1 VARGVPQRR
10 VSRITEPANV
20 VAMRDAL
27 AGVEGVIMMRPTA
40 DNLTIYFCRTPI
52 DFRKAMDGL
61 AAFVQTVMK
70 HDPFD
75 QSLYVFISKRR
86 NKIKILYYER
96 CGFVLWYKRLEE
108 DQFHWPKSEADV
120 ITLSTQQLNWLL
132 DGFNINAMTPHTDK
146 RYSYAA

>member
-1 VARGVPQRR
+1 
-10 VSRITEPANV
+10 
-20 VAMRDAL
+20 
-27 AGVEGVIMMRPTA
+27 MMRPTA
-40 DNLTIYFCRTPI
+40 ENLTIYFCRAPV
-52 DFRKAMDGL
+52 DFRKAMNGL
-61 AAFVQTVMK
+61 AAFVQTQMK

-96 CGFVLWYKRLEE
+96 CGFVLWYKRLDE

-120 ITLSTQQLNWLL
+120 VTLSTQQLNWLL
-132 DGFNINAMTPHTDK
+132 DGFNLNSMTPHTVK